1 MPRAASKDCR
11 REEGCAMTTLQL
23 QEVLRDAVTTCFVVG
38 GPILLVSILVGLI
51 IAVFQAATSI
61 NEQTLTFV
69 PKIVIIALVLIIFGN
84 FMMQQLVDFTLRIF
98 EIMASMRA

>member
-1 MPRAASKDCR
+1 M
-11 REEGCAMTTLQL
+11 QI
-23 QEVLRDAVTTCFVVG
+23 QEILRDAVMTGFLTG

-69 PKIVIIALVLIIFGN
+69 PKIVVIAIMLLVFGG
-84 FMMQQLVDFTLRIF
+84 FMMQQLVDFTRRMF
-98 EIMASMRA
+98 EVMAAMTG

>member
-1 MPRAASKDCR
+1 M
-11 REEGCAMTTLQL
+11 QI
-23 QEVLRDAVTTCFVVG
+23 QEILRDAVMTGFIAG

-69 PKIVIIALVLIIFGN
+69 PKIVIIAIMLLVFGG
-84 FMMQQLVDFTLRIF
+84 FMMQQLVDFTRRMF
-98 EIMASMRA
+98 EVMASMTG

>member
-1 MPRAASKDCR
+1 
-11 REEGCAMTTLQL
+11 MTTMQI
-23 QEVLRDAVTTCFVVG
+23 QEILRDAVMTGFIAG

-69 PKIVIIALVLIIFGN
+69 PKIVIIAIMLLVFGG
-84 FMMQQLVDFTLRIF
+84 FMMQQLVDFTRRMF
-98 EIMASMRA
+98 EVMASMTG

>member
-1 MPRAASKDCR
+1 
-11 REEGCAMTTLQL
+11 MTTLQL
-23 QEVLRDAVTTCFVVG
+23 QEVLRDAVVTCFVVG
-38 GPILLVSILVGLI
+38 GPILIVSILVGLI

-69 PKIVIIALVLIIFGN
+69 PKIVIIALMLIIFGN